1 MEFFKLADFLSH
13 LAWVVF
19 ENFEFT
25 TRALNSDSK
34 RRFHLFLH
42 LSYAHRQMAR
52 DCHAAVADLQK
63 FCGLITAASVEVPA
77 LAFGEPT

>member
-1 MEFFKLADFLSH
+1 
-13 LAWVVF
+13 
-19 ENFEFT
+19 
-25 TRALNSDSK
+25 LNSDSK

>member
-13 LAWVVF
+13 LGWVVF

-25 TRALNSDSK
+25 TRALKSDSK
-34 RRFHLFLH
+34 GDFILFLH

-52 DCHAAVADLQK
+52 DCHAAVGPAK
-63 FCGLITAASVEVPA
+63 SSAA
-77 LAFGEPT
+77 

>member
-13 LAWVVF
+13 LGWVVF

-34 RRFHLFLH
+34 RRFHFIPP
-42 LSYAHRQMAR
+42 LSYAHRQIAW
-52 DCHAAVADLQK
+52 DCDVAVVGLQK